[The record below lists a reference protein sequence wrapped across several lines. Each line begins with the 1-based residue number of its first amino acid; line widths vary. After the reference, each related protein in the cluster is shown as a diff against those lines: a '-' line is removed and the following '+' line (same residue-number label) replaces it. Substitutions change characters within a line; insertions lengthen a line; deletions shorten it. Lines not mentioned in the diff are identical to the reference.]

1 MLLLKKKSLHG
12 YQHWLVPDIFES
24 SFSQLARMSESVRG
38 FNERRDGEFYT
49 ATYCS
54 DLTFANKSQFADI
67 RFPRDHNLRGL
78 LRYGDYPLD
87 LILGKYA

>member
-1 MLLLKKKSLHG
+1 MLLFKKKSLHG

-54 DLTFANKSQFADI
+54 DLTFLQTRVKFRTSDSLVIIIYVACFVTGTIHSASS
-67 RFPRDHNLRGL
+67 
-78 LRYGDYPLD
+78 
-87 LILGKYA
+87 

>member
-54 DLTFANKSQFADI
+54 ELTFCKQESSCGHPI
-67 RFPRDHNLRGL
+67 PSWS
-78 LRYGDYPLD
+78 
-87 LILGKYA
+87 